1 MASCSAEGD
10 GTVHT
15 GQGVAIMPTATLNAA
30 QTFSRVGELSGP
42 VAGSTFPK
50 DTKNV
55 FAVTAYKGNSVP
67 TKKDYGLAAYF
78 HNEPVNSSSI
88 EGKMVFN
95 TPQYY
100 PDKGKLYFYAYSPV
114 RKEAT
119 PDIGY
124 KRDNPT
130 GPTVTFKIT
139 EEPTDILW
147 AKYDEEGIAISS
159 RDNAGKQ
166 KQPTLNFEHKLQQLQ
181 FKFTKDASLKE
192 NCQVKEICVTG
203 NPSEEDNKLKNMA
216 TLNLMD
222 GSMTYEG
229 ENTEYKLKDLSYD
242 VKTVDDAE
250 EIGKCLIIRPI
261 QNIKLTITY
270 ETNSGDGTTSTRTFT
285 KDVTLDGAQTD
296 RGGMNYLLTINFPA
310 RLSKPSVA
318 VSVKGWEYYRLNQQ
332 EIDENK
338 ER

>member
-30 QTFSRVGELSGP
+30 QTISRAGELSGP
-42 VAGSTFPK
+42 VSGPAFPK

-67 TKKDYGLAAYF
+67 SQKDHGFAYF

-95 TPQYY
+95 NPQYY

-147 AKYDEEGIAISS
+147 ANNDKGIAISS
-159 RDNAGKQ
+159 RDNVGKQ
-166 KQPTLNFEHKLQQLQ
+166 EQPTLNFKHKLQQLQ

-229 ENTEYKLKDLSYD
+229 ENTEYKLKDLLYD
-242 VKTVDDAE
+242 VKTVDDAK
-250 EIGKCLIIRPI
+250 EIEKCLIIRPI
-261 QNIKLTITY
+261 RNIKLTITY

-285 KDVTLDGAQTD
+285 KNVTLDGAQTD
-296 RGGMNYLLTINFPA
+296 RGGMNYLLTINFPS
-310 RLSKPSVA
+310 RSSEPNVV
-318 VSVKGWEYYRLNQQ
+318 VSVEKWENYPLNSQV
-332 EIDENK
+332 IDYK
-338 ER
+338 R